1 MMMMMIKIIIITNI
15 IIMNAK
21 RLVEI
26 PIHGYLP
33 EEYLLDNIPTYSFN
47 ETSRIRRIRKI

>member
-1 MMMMMIKIIIITNI
+1 MIMMMMIIIIIII

-26 PIHGYLP
+26 PIYGYLP
-33 EEYLLDNIPTYSFN
+33 EEYLLDNILTYSFN
-47 ETSRIRRIRKI
+47 ETSRIIRIRKI